1 MTEIN
6 ELDPT
11 TLKLNDP
18 VWLIVNGEPEL
29 RYFVN
34 VYDDRLSRSSYVLS
48 FKPSDDS
55 GKNLYEYTSLYADKA
70 SVIRMLIGGLENQIR
85 YRTLELQA
93 RQKQLEECIRGD

>member
-11 TLKLNDP
+11 TLKLHDP
-18 VWLIVNGEPEL
+18 VWLIVNVEPEL

-34 VYDDRLSRSSYVLS
+34 IFDGGQSSSYVLS
-48 FKPSDDS
+48 FKPNEDS
-55 GKNLYEYTSLYADKA
+55 GKNLYEYKSLYADKA
-70 SVIRMLIGGLENQIR
+70 SVIRRLIRGLENQIH

-93 RQKQLEECIRGD
+93 RQKQLEDELAC